1 MVIVALFPLNILLC
15 KSYSLPLRLY
25 SSLVKW
31 VQIELK
37 SAYEKVDGYAIFN
50 LLQEINNVK
59 QGGID
64 DCYQPVKSA
73 LLTRDPLL
81 KVKDAYTTVSRE
93 ESHKGILE
101 SSSAIELKMSAI
113 YFAAKSVNNSR
124 RFFNNNNNGTRG
136 SNNNNINRGPN
147 PNLVCKNYGMIGH
160 TIERC
165 YEIIGYPSGFKK
177 VYNTIKQNCFN
188 KQNFNANFDVKN
200 NDRQAFASVSSTD
213 FTSEQMQKLLSL
225 INDNST
231 RSVHANMADRASLF
245 NGDVKI
251 NFYRYYC
258 ANSNLYVKTIT
269 LVWIIDSGAN
279 QHLIVSTVGMFYV
292 IDITSLKIFVGHPN
306 DTLATISHVGDLKL
320 SNNVVLYDVLVVPGY
335 YVSLLYVNKL
345 IRDSKMYVGF
355 DEDKCYIK
363 YLKKEKVL
371 GTGSEYG
378 GLYLFDMDKVN
389 NVGKSNMIMCFNV
402 SKLLWHNRLG
412 HPSDKFLSV
421 LESDLNITKN
431 CSVHVC
437 EVCYRAK

>member
-1 MVIVALFPLNILLC
+1 MKLMMFLM
-15 KSYSLPLRLY
+15 
-25 SSLVKW
+25 
-31 VQIELK
+31 
-37 SAYEKVDGYAIFN
+37 
-50 LLQEINNVK
+50 
-59 QGGID
+59 GID
-64 DCYQPVKSA
+64 DCYQPIKSA

-81 KVKDAYTTVSRE
+81 KVKDAYITVSRE
-93 ESHKGILE
+93 ESHKGIPE
-101 SSSAIELKMSAI
+101 SSSATELKMSATS
-113 YFAAKSVNNSR
+113 FVAKSVNNSR

-165 YEIIGYPSGFKK
+165 YEIIGYPLGFKK
-177 VYNTIKQNCFN
+177 VYNPIKQNCFN

-200 NDRQAFASVSSTD
+200 NDRHAFASVSSTD

-245 NGDVKI
+245 NGNVKI

-292 IDITSLKIFVGHPN
+292 IDITSLKIIVGHPN
-306 DTLATISHVGDLKL
+306 GTLATISHVGDLKL

-412 HPSDKFLSV
+412 HPSDKVLSV